1 MPLKLNVG
9 LSRKVGEP
17 NFGSRGA
24 SVNLEL
30 ELDSAIVG
38 EPDRLQERIRQM
50 FLLAKQ
56 SIDEE
61 LHTPTE
67 PPGPQGNN
75 SNNNQARHSA
85 APNNGQRQSANA
97 NGRRS
102 SSPPPATTSQVRA
115 LHAIANRQGLNL
127 EAALR
132 DRFDV
137 DRPEVLTIAEA
148 SEMIDEMKNLPATAG
163 GRR

>member
-17 NFGSRGA
+17 NYGSRGA

-50 FLLAKQ
+50 FHLAKN

-67 PPGPQGNN
+67 QPSSQANN
-75 SNNNQARHSA
+75 SPNGQSRHSA
-85 APNNGQRQSANA
+85 GPKSGQRQSANA

-102 SSPPPATTSQVRA
+102 SSPPPATASQVRA
-115 LHAIANRQGLNL
+115 LHAIANRHGLNL
-127 EAALR
+127 EALLN

-137 DRPEVLTIAEA
+137 DRPDALTIAEA
-148 SEMIDEMKNLPATAG
+148 SEMIDEMKNLPANAG
-163 GRR
+163 GR